1 MRIKKELSKTA
12 GAVLALLLI
21 GGTASAQT
29 APATSAPAGPRVM
42 VYEKGGPGPM
52 VADENIGF
60 MEFEMGL
67 GGKTVSG
74 APFTANFTTQ
84 TTQVLADGNRIAHS
98 TSGTLA
104 RDSQGRSRR
113 DMTLPA
119 IGPWAA
125 AGNTAPKVAFINDPV
140 AGVHYILQPDRKIAR
155 KMTGHAHSGDIL
167 KSKPMRE
174 FGAKRE
180 AETTTTS
187 LGTQAINGISA
198 AGTRYTRTIPAGEIG
213 NEKPI
218 VIVTERWYS
227 SELQT
232 TVMTKRSDPR
242 MGETVFQLA
251 NIQKQE
257 PDASLFQVPADY
269 TVKEGGRM
277 GGRFFHKRMQ

>member
-1 MRIKKELSKTA
+1 MRIKKELIKTA

-21 GGTASAQT
+21 VGTASAQT

-42 VYEKGGPGPM
+42 AYEKGGPGPM
-52 VADENIGF
+52 GADENIGF

-67 GGKTVSG
+67 GGKTVAG
-74 APFTANFTTQ
+74 APFTAKISTH
-84 TTQVLADGNRIAHS
+84 TTQVLADGNRIVRS
-98 TSGTLA
+98 TSGSLA
-104 RDSQGRSRR
+104 RDGQGRSRR

-125 AGNTAPKVAFINDPV
+125 AGKSAPQVAFINDPV
-140 AGVHYILQPDRKIAR
+140 AGARYILEPDRKIAR
-155 KMTGHAHSGDIL
+155 KMTGHAHAGDFL

-198 AGTRYTRTIPAGEIG
+198 EGTRYTRTIPAGEIG

-218 VIVTERWYS
+218 VIVTERWFS

-242 MGETVFQLA
+242 MGETVFQLT
-251 NIQKQE
+251 NVQKQE

-269 TVKEGGRM
+269 TVKEGGGM